1 MDSAQ
6 KVITDQLKMVLSNQE
21 QVSTDTDDS
30 LDDKNRGG
38 HVMCPDWWTESV
50 RGALIRKE

>member
-21 QVSTDTDDS
+21 QVSTDADGS
-30 LDDKNRGG
+30 LVYSKGGG
-38 HVMCPDWWTESV
+38 HDVFGQVNGICPWSPD
-50 RGALIRKE
+50 